1 MFLQGIIFDF
11 NGVLL
16 WDSHLHEMA
25 WNECARNIRGRE
37 FSEEE
42 IDHQMHGRTNGDII
56 EYLAGQ
62 RLDSDKLQQY
72 IDKKEDIYHRLCLK
86 EKDEFKLAP
95 GAITF
100 LDYLKASGKLSTIAT
115 SSGTGNLKFYYKHL
129 DLGKWFDYD
138 VVAHD
143 DGMMKGKPEPDL
155 YLHAAKNLG
164 LKPSQ
169 CIVIEDARSGIAAA
183 HRAGIGK
190 IIAIGPQHKQ
200 ATLALI
206 EGVDETIVG
215 FDELL
220 QNWDALWTKP

>member
-1 MFLQGIIFDF
+1 MLQGIIFDF

-56 EYLAGQ
+56 QYLSGQ
-62 RLDSDKLQQY
+62 RLEPDRLQQF
-72 IDKKEDIYHRLCLK
+72 IDRKEDIYHKLCLK
-86 EKDEFKLAP
+86 YKDEFKLAP
-95 GAITF
+95 YATEF
-100 LDYLKASGKLSTIAT
+100 LDYLKGAKIPMTIAT
-115 SSGTGNLKFYYKHL
+115 SSGTRNLKFYYEHL
-129 DLGKWFDYD
+129 SLATWFDYD

-143 DGMMKGKPEPDL
+143 DGTMKGKPEPDL

-169 CIVIEDARSGIAAA
+169 CIVFEDARSGITAA

-190 IIAIGPQHKQ
+190 IIAIGPKQKHK
-200 ATLALI
+200 ALAALQ
-206 EGVDETIVG
+206 GVNQTIAG

-220 QNWDALWTKP
+220 HHPDSLWLKS